1 MMAYQELI
9 KSFERV
15 RSFIRELYIYG
26 FKSRSSFR
34 NISGRSYD
42 DERRRLES
50 MLGDYLSFR
59 RNDEGKITYLSID
72 SRASSHNPLYKAL
85 KAKSFTD
92 GDVTLH
98 FLILDILFAP
108 DVLLSLKEITAAAD
122 DLLSAAGSE
131 ITFDEST
138 VRKKLNEYVREGILC
153 TEKRGR
159 QMLYRRTEDIPLSAA
174 AEAIDYFSE
183 VSPCGV
189 LGSFLLDKLPAAES
203 PFAYK
208 HHCITHALESE
219 ILCQLFDAISQQ
231 REVVVENLSR
241 KHDHPLT
248 FTVVPL
254 RVFISAQSG
263 RQHLLAYRS
272 DLNRLSTY
280 RLDYI
285 ISVSPGAVCP
295 DFDSLRVRLEEAQAH
310 MWGVNCM
317 EDPRDLRHVSF
328 TVHIDDGE
336 EHIYRRLL
344 REKRCGTVERIDAH
358 TCRFSADVYDPNEI
372 VPWIRTFICRIT
384 DLHIG
389 NPLIHARFLKDIE
402 EMNRMYAEE

>member
-1 MMAYQELI
+1 MAYQELI
-9 KSFERV
+9 KSFDRV
-15 RSFIRELYIYG
+15 RSFIRELYIFG
-26 FKSRSSFR
+26 FKSRSDFR
-34 NISGRSYD
+34 SISGRSYD

-50 MLGDYLSFR
+50 MLGDYVSFQ

-72 SRASSHNPLYKAL
+72 SRTSSHNPLYKAL

-92 GDVTLH
+92 GDITLH
-98 FLILDILFAP
+98 FLLLDILHAP
-108 DVLLSLKEITAAAD
+108 DVALSLKEITAAVD
-122 DLLSAAGSE
+122 ELLASVNSE

-138 VRKKLNEYVREGILC
+138 VRKKLGEYVREGVVS

-159 QMLYRRTEDIPLSAA
+159 QLLYRRAKDVSLAHAA
-174 AEAIDYFSE
+174 DAIDYFSE

-189 LGSFLLDKLPAAES
+189 LGSFLLDRLPAADS

-231 REVVVENLSR
+231 RAVIIENLSR
-241 KHDHPLT
+241 KHDRPLT

-254 RVFISAQSG
+254 RIFISAQSG
-263 RQHLLAYRS
+263 RQHLLAYRA
-272 DLNRLSTY
+272 DLNRITTY

-285 ISVSPGAVCP
+285 ISVQSGDVCP
-295 DFDSLRVRLEEAQAH
+295 DFDVLRARLDAAQAH
-310 MWGVNCM
+310 IWGVNCL

-328 TVHIDDGE
+328 TVHIGDGE

-358 TCRFSADVYDPNEI
+358 TCRFTAEIYDPNEI

-384 DLHIG
+384 ELHIG
-389 NPLIHARFLKDIE
+389 NPLIQAKFYSDLE
-402 EMNRMYAEE
+402 AMNRMYAEE